1 MIDAAEQLAAHLAR
15 KQADAAAYQWRHM
28 SASVF
33 MLPRE
38 RFDPTRPVTPLA
50 ARLLR
55 ASNGFHEAGKNTV
68 IL

>member
-1 MIDAAEQLAAHLAR
+1 MTDAAEQLAAHLAR
-15 KQADAAAYQWRHM
+15 KQEETAGYTWRQM

-33 MLPRE
+33 TTRE
-38 RFDPTRPVTPLA
+38 RFDPARAVTPLA

-55 ASNGFHEAGKNTV
+55 ASNGLHEAGKNTV